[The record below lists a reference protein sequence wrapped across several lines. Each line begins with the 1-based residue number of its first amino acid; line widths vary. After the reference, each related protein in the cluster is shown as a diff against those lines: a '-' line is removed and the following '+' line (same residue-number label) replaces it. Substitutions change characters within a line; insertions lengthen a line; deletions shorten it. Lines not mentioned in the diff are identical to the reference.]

1 MISFRSFIVLGLY
14 LTLWFFFCTQTCKF
28 PKPLVENTN
37 PLSTA
42 FPLHLYQES
51 VLSPLVPFLEVSGR
65 IQIELILF
73 LPYMFGGIH
82 HEAIWAWSFL
92 YEFVFTNSIPLIG
105 LFILSVSFWVSFG
118 SLYHL
123 WTFKLSNCLQKLIHG
138 ILPLFFKICRICSDI
153 LLLVISVFSFF

>member
-1 MISFRSFIVLGLY
+1 MI
-14 LTLWFFFCTQTCKF
+14 FFSFCTQTCKF

-73 LPYMFGGIH
+73 LPYMFGEIH
-82 HEAIWAWSFL
+82 HKAIWAWSFL

-105 LFILSVSFWVSFG
+105 LFILSVSSGWALVVCIIRG
-118 SLYHL
+118 HLNYQTVCKNSLWYF
-123 WTFKLSNCLQKLIHG
+123 TI
-138 ILPLFFKICRICSDI
+138 IL
-153 LLLVISVFSFF
+153 